1 MNKSIKIKNTR
12 VHNLKE
18 VSVEIPKNKLTVIT
32 GLSGSGKSSLAFDTV
47 YAEGQRRY
55 AESMSAQ
62 ARKFMD
68 IEDKPDVESIEGLS
82 PTIAISQQNK
92 NQNPRSTVGTA
103 TEIYD
108 LLRLLFARAGTQYDP
123 ETGEKAMSYSAGEI
137 TEEVRNLQQ
146 ELEGE
151 LVLLSPIV
159 RSETIEPERLIS
171 RIEPV
176 GCSELRINGEIL
188 TIHELEDY
196 GFEEDKKY
204 TVELVIE
211 TLEQDKNQNI
221 QMLVDKTLDLSD
233 GFIKIYS
240 KQQDKDYIYST
251 VPFAKDSKKE
261 FPPLETRSFSF
272 NSPYG
277 ACPRCNGLGYTMEV
291 EPELV
296 IPNEDLSLDE
306 GAIQPWARLTGNKK
320 QKKKLL
326 KKVAKE
332 NGFSMEEKVKN
343 LPEEVLD
350 ILLYGDSNQY
360 EIKDETTTFSG
371 VVPDLTQRHNETDSD
386 YVKDKIEKYM
396 KEKVCSICEG
406 KRLKPSSLAVKI
418 GGYSIA
424 DITGK
429 TIEEAQNIFEKMS
442 SEEDNELTEEI
453 PENDLGIAK
462 PLAKEINQ
470 RLKDL
475 NKVGLYYLTLDRSLN
490 TLAGGEAQRIRLS
503 TQISTG
509 LTNVVYVLDEP
520 TIGLHAKDNQKL
532 IDTLNTLK
540 DKENTV
546 IVVEHDEQM
555 IESADHVIDLGPR
568 AGKHGGKI
576 IAEGTPEEIKKEEK
590 SVTAGYLTERE
601 EIEVPEERREG
612 KDINLKIKGAKA
624 HNLKNI
630 DVDIPLGKFTCV
642 TGVSGSGK
650 STLVTEILS
659 KSLHKEF
666 HRAKSEPAAHEDI
679 KGAGYLNKVITIDQ
693 DPIGR
698 TPRSN
703 PATYTGLFTP
713 IREIFADTPE
723 AKMKGMDPGY
733 FSFNVKG
740 AGRCEACSG
749 NGYKKISMQF
759 MSDVYIKCPE
769 CQGRRYNQET
779 LEVHY
784 RQKNIADVLEMTI
797 HEAYR
802 FFNDHQSIAS
812 KLKVLRDVGLGYLR
826 LGQPATTLS
835 GGEAQRIKL
844 AKELSKRDTGDTLY
858 ILDEP
863 TTGLHFEDIKKLLM
877 VLNELVEKGNT
888 VLTIEHNLDVIKC
901 ADWVIDMGPEGG
913 KKGGKIVAE
922 GTPEQIT
929 KVDESY
935 TGQYLKEVLE

>member
-1 MNKSIKIKNTR
+1 MQKIKVKNTN
-12 VHNLKE
+12 VHNLKD
-18 VSVEIPKNKLTVIT
+18 VSVEIPKNELTVIT
-32 GLSGSGKSSLAFDTV
+32 GLSGSGKSSLAFDTI

-68 IEDKPDVESIEGLS
+68 IEDKPDVEAIEGLS

-123 ETGEKAMSYSAGEI
+123 ETGEKAESYTSGEI
-137 TEEVRNLQQ
+137 TEEVRKLWNNS
-146 ELEGE
+146 EGE
-151 LVLLSPIV
+151 VVLLSPIV
-159 RSETIEPERLIS
+159 RKEEVEPDRLIS

-176 GCSELRINGEIL
+176 GCSDLRINGEML
-188 TIHELEDY
+188 TIHDLEDY
-196 GFEEDKKY
+196 DFEEDKKY

-211 TLEQDKNQNI
+211 TLEEDKNHNI
-221 QMLVDKTLDLSD
+221 QMLVDKALDLSD
-233 GFIKIYS
+233 GFINIY
-240 KQQDKDYIYST
+240 DKSSEEEYIYST
-251 VPFAKDSKKE
+251 VPFAKEAEEE
-261 FPPLETRSFSF
+261 FQPLETRSFSF

-291 EPELV
+291 EPDMV

-320 QKKKLL
+320 QKKQLL
-326 KKVAKE
+326 KQVAE
-332 NGFSMEEKVKN
+332 EHNFSMEEKVKN
-343 LPEEVLD
+343 LPEEVID
-350 ILLYGDSNQY
+350 VLLYGDSNEY
-360 EIKDETTTFSG
+360 EINGKTKTFSG

-406 KRLKPSSLAVKI
+406 KRLKPSSLSVKI
-418 GGYSIA
+418 GGHSIA
-424 DITGK
+424 DITEK
-429 TIEEAQNIFEKMS
+429 TIEEAQDIFERLS
-442 SEEDNELTEEI
+442 SDEENELTKQISEQKL
-453 PENDLGIAK
+453 NIAK
-462 PLAKEINQ
+462 PIAKEINQ

-509 LTNVVYVLDEP
+509 LTNVIYVLDEP

-540 DKENTV
+540 EKENTV
-546 IVVEHDEQM
+546 IVVEHDEQT
-555 IESADHVIDLGPR
+555 IEAADHVIDLGPR

-576 IAEGTPEEIKKEEK
+576 IAEGSPDEIKDVEK
-590 SVTAGYLTERE
+590 SVTAGYLTGRE
-601 EIEVPEERREG
+601 KIEVPQERREG
-612 KDINLKIKGAKA
+612 KDVNLEVKGAKA

-650 STLVTEILS
+650 STLVTDILS
-659 KSLHKEF
+659 KSLHQEF
-666 HRAKSEPAAHEDI
+666 HRAKDEPAAHEGI
-679 KGAGYLNKVITIDQ
+679 KGTGYLNKVITIDQ

-713 IREIFADTPE
+713 IREVFADTPE

-749 NGYKKISMQF
+749 NGYKEISMQF

-769 CQGRRYNQET
+769 CQGNRYNQET

-784 RQKNIADVLEMTI
+784 RQKNIADVLDMTI

-802 FFNDHQSIAS
+802 FFNDHKPIAS

-913 KKGGKIVAE
+913 KKGGQVIAE
-922 GTPEQIT
+922 GTPEDIT
-929 KVDESY
+929 KVDDSY
-935 TGQYLKEVLE
+935 TGKYLKEVL